1 MNNTALRPIWGQR
14 FNIVLHSAFI
24 VFGFYFLATGRLA
37 EAASNWGIS
46 LAFDPFYAH
55 TPWSERKWYMKAWLI
70 AVLSA
75 VLASFAYVLISTM

>member
-1 MNNTALRPIWGQR
+1 MRPIWGQR
-14 FNIVLHSAFI
+14 FHIAMHCAFI
-24 VFGFYFLATGRLA
+24 LLGFYFLATGRLA

-46 LAFDPFYAH
+46 LVFDPFYAD
-55 TPWSERKWYMKAWLI
+55 TAWSERRWYMKAWLI